1 MAFRLMQIVLPED
14 VYSEIERLFKGQQV
28 LGRWQDTQ
36 TDKRIML
43 QVLVQA
49 EEAEPLMDQ
58 IENFFSGTD
67 DFNVILL
74 PIAAILPRPASE
86 TEPEEAAASGKTPQ
100 AAKAPRVS
108 REELY
113 GRVIEGLSISR
124 VFLAM
129 VVLSSV
135 VAAIGLRRN
144 DLAVIIGAMVIAP
157 LLGPNTALAFAVTL
171 GDAGLARKSL
181 RTNAIG
187 VIIALVFAL
196 VVGLVFPVDPKV
208 PAIASRTQVSFADL
222 ALALAAGSAGA
233 FAFTSGLSGPV
244 IGVMVAVALMPPLVV
259 SGMLLG
265 AGDVLL
271 ACRALLL
278 TAANVICVNLAGVA
292 TFLAQGV
299 GPLRWWEAERAK
311 KATHKAI
318 VLWTFLLAALVMILI
333 FTSTDLASPGR

>member
-1 MAFRLMQIVLPED
+1 MKE
-14 VYSEIERLFKGQQV
+14 
-28 LGRWQDTQ
+28 
-36 TDKRIML
+36 
-43 QVLVQA
+43 
-49 EEAEPLMDQ
+49 
-58 IENFFSGTD
+58 
-67 DFNVILL
+67 
-74 PIAAILPRPASE
+74 
-86 TEPEEAAASGKTPQ
+86 
-100 AAKAPRVS
+100 
-108 REELY
+108 
-113 GRVIEGLSISR
+113 
-124 VFLAM
+124 
-129 VVLSSV
+129 
-135 VAAIGLRRN
+135 
-144 DLAVIIGAMVIAP
+144 
-157 LLGPNTALAFAVTL
+157 
-171 GDAGLARKSL
+171 
-181 RTNAIG
+181 
-187 VIIALVFAL
+187 LVFAI
-196 VVGLVFPVDPKV
+196 VVGLVFPVDPTV

-318 VLWTFLLAALVMILI
+318 VLWTFLLAALVIILF
-333 FTSTDLASPGR
+333 FTSADLASTGR